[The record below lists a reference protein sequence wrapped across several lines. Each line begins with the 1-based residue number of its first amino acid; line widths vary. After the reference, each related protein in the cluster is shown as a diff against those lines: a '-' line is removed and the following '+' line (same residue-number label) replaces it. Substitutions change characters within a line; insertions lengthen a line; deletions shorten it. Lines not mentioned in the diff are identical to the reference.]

1 LTKGKKAFTYPYPL
15 GITINKQINEIIE
28 RYKGFEKVLDA
39 KIDFI
44 MSRKEKINHLPSYS
58 YSCLM
63 NEELPELKDIPLLK
77 LGMKIQSVK
86 TEKIWIIEEGIIIKN
101 KDNKA
106 MPEGEIINGIIEK
119 RFKIIS

>member
-1 LTKGKKAFTYPYPL
+1 
-15 GITINKQINEIIE
+15 
-28 RYKGFEKVLDA
+28 
-39 KIDFI
+39 